1 LPIFPALERK
11 SHRPANATRRRRK
24 EPAPV
29 LDDQSVLELKKIAA
43 MLTDTMVDNHSGD
56 WDDHDVAR
64 AFLTIYAVV
73 RDAR

>member
-1 LPIFPALERK
+1 
-11 SHRPANATRRRRK
+11 
-24 EPAPV
+24 V

-56 WDDHDVAR
+56 WDDQDVAR

-73 RDAR
+73 RDAS